1 MSINYGKVSED
12 GWVKVFRHKAS
23 GGYWSSS
30 NSWAQVLKNN
40 STNPNADLYSQL
52 YKIENMKIEN
62 EYILKMVLEGPSI
75 TNIWAQTHN
84 PLVDAPTAAT
94 VPGYRAIDMD
104 SSANSWGGLSRSDG
118 GSAYID
124 GNPANSNWY
133 YPLGQT
139 GAWSGGIPATTSSG
153 QSSLEL
159 WVKIR

>member
-62 EYILKMVLEGPSI
+62 E
-75 TNIWAQTHN
+75 
-84 PLVDAPTAAT
+84 
-94 VPGYRAIDMD
+94 
-104 SSANSWGGLSRSDG
+104 
-118 GSAYID
+118 
-124 GNPANSNWY
+124 
-133 YPLGQT
+133 
-139 GAWSGGIPATTSSG
+139 
-153 QSSLEL
+153 
-159 WVKIR
+159 